1 MEKKLRL
8 NSADMTPVVVR
19 LWLQRQKI
27 NLNFGT
33 TITVAV
39 SSFHKK
45 ELQWRLHEAF
55 LQDFLTPLL
64 L

>member
-27 NLNFGT
+27 NLNFAT

-45 ELQWRLHEAF
+45 ELQWPLHEAF